1 MKQFAALR
9 SFLCTICLLGMTLTA
24 WAVQPVTPKVFP
36 AAQSSQMAQAAT
48 EASMMDQHG
57 SVAAAFILGMSLLL
71 LVPVAIELVAP
82 SSVGRAFRLRL
93 NLMRRNAWP

>member
-24 WAVQPVTPKVFP
+24 WAVHPVMPKVIS
-36 AAQSSQMAQAAT
+36 ASQSSQMAQSAADV
-48 EASMMDQHG
+48 AMMDQHG

-71 LVPVAIELVAP
+71 LIPVAIELVAP